1 MQKTGVRVFKLF
13 CVDCESAVILLL
25 CLTLMQIHNYI
36 LLKLQI
42 LFVEL
47 VDFLLR
53 LNGQLTKGRLN
64 QFSLLTVLY
73 YFPPFTTRPCA
84 DPEGGRGGSRPPEK
98 SQKYRVSKQFWS
110 GPPGKSQ
117 NYDASI
123 QCWAIIDP
131 PAKRHLNG
139 VSLAGR

>member
-84 DPEGGRGGSRPPEK
+84 YPEGGRGVRTPLKNHK
-98 SQKYRVSKQFWS
+98 SIGFLSNS
-110 GPPGKSQ
+110 GPDPLENHKITMPAFNVGPSSIRQQ
-117 NYDASI
+117 NAT
-123 QCWAIIDP
+123 
-131 PAKRHLNG
+131 
-139 VSLAGR
+139 

>member
-84 DPEGGRGGSRPPEK
+84 DPEGGRGVRTPLKNHK
-98 SQKYRVSKQFWS
+98 SIGFLSNS
-110 GPPGKSQ
+110 GPDPLENHKITMPAFNVGPLSTRQQ
-117 NYDASI
+117 NTT
-123 QCWAIIDP
+123 
-131 PAKRHLNG
+131 
-139 VSLAGR
+139 

>member
-84 DPEGGRGGSRPPEK
+84 DPEGGRGVVRTPLKNHK
-98 SQKYRVSKQFWS
+98 SIGFLSNS
-110 GPPGKSQ
+110 GPDPWKITKLRCQHSMSGH
-117 NYDASI
+117 YRPASR
-123 QCWAIIDP
+123 
-131 PAKRHLNG
+131 RHLNG